1 MKIRDDNAR
10 EWYHFTLKC
19 DCGTSVQPCWVVCPV
34 CMKPI
39 SKPKF
44 GKLDEYRISLSSS
57 EIVKIVAK
65 EMFNSEEN
73 KEVKESK

>member
-1 MKIRDDNAR
+1 
-10 EWYHFTLKC
+10 
-19 DCGTSVQPCWVVCPV
+19 
-34 CMKPI
+34 MKPI